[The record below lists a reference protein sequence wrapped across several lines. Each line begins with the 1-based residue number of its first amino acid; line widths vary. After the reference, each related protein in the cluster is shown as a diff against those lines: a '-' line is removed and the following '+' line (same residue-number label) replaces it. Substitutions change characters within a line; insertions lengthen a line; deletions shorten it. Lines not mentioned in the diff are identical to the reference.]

1 MDGSRSLQAR
11 LALLGFTGLFA
22 FRVAAQFVESVSP
35 STLMPDFDRWSSG
48 AIGYQ
53 LLLPLQLVILAAM
66 IAGICLLPRLRL
78 KQALL
83 EALKYFAIL
92 YFAIMLV
99 RLVIALTGIS
109 SLPWF
114 QLPLPA
120 FFHLVLASYL
130 FCGARYIS
138 HNQSSEGGTTCTR

>member
-11 LALLGFTGLFA
+11 LTLLGLTGLFA
-22 FRVAAQFVESVSP
+22 FRVAAQFLESVAPSP
-35 STLMPDFDRWSSG
+35 LIPDFDRWSSG
-48 AIGYQ
+48 AIDYP
-53 LLLPLQLVILAAM
+53 LLLSAQLVILAVM
-66 IAGICLLPRLRL
+66 ISGIALLPRLRL

-83 EALKYFAIL
+83 GALEYFAIV
-92 YFAIMLV
+92 YFAVMLV
-99 RLVIALTGIS
+99 RLVIALAGIS

-130 FCGARYIS
+130 FCVARFIS
-138 HNQSSEGGTTCTR
+138 HNQSSQGGTTCTR